1 MPYGDGASFSG
12 FRKDPW
18 PVPGTN
24 QTLMFR
30 GIKNFDAT
38 LNYAFENLGLK
49 TATDMVVTGGSA
61 GGLSTF
67 LHTDRVANAMKK
79 NAPNL
84 KQIRGAP
91 IVGFFLD
98 HDNFKHTWNTYTEEM
113 KYIYSMQNLTSG
125 SGALNEECLETYY
138 NNPHYCFMSPHMQK
152 FIKTPFFMFN
162 SKYDAWQIGNEIQI
176 SSWKTKAEQNA
187 ILQYG
192 VDFMKQFESV
202 ASENQN
208 GAFITSCI
216 CHGCPWNSL
225 KLGSQNLTSME
236 HYSRWNKG
244 LAGWNS
250 IHVDFSLPNG
260 AGKLQGG
267 VYKQCKTFR

>member
-1 MPYGDGASFSG
+1 
-12 FRKDPW
+12 
-18 PVPGTN
+18 
-24 QTLMFR
+24 
-30 GIKNFDAT
+30 
-38 LNYAFENLGLK
+38 
-49 TATDMVVTGGSA
+49 MVVTGGSA

-67 LHTDRVANAMKK
+67 LHTDRVANALKK

-91 IVGFFLD
+91 VVGFFLD

-176 SSWKTKAEQNA
+176 SSMSNKKPWIT
-187 ILQYG
+187 ILSSGLRVNIFQC
-192 VDFMKQFESV
+192 FFLRLE
-202 ASENQN
+202 
-208 GAFITSCI
+208 
-216 CHGCPWNSL
+216 
-225 KLGSQNLTSME
+225 
-236 HYSRWNKG
+236 NKG
-244 LAGWNS
+244 RTKCYTTIWFGFYETGKNTYIS
-250 IHVDFSLPNG
+250 HIFS
-260 AGKLQGG
+260 
-267 VYKQCKTFR
+267 FRNFW